1 MLAQAQADPE
11 EQQVVRLLEVLVDA
25 TRWNWC
31 FHLVAVE
38 VLVRQLKQPSVW
50 QLKHSPTRLLQNT
63 ESRASSSR
71 SAALQELL

>member
-50 QLKHSPTRLLQNT
+50 QQKLTPF
-63 ESRASSSR
+63 
-71 SAALQELL
+71 